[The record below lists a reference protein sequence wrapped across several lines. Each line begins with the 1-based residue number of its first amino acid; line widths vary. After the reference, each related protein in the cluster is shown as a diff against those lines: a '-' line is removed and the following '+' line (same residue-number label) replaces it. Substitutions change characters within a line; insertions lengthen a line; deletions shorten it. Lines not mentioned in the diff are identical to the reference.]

1 MTNRVL
7 FPVAI
12 IVAALVV
19 VAATV
24 RDAREVCS
32 GASGVKSLAGLSA
45 RYVTR

>member
-19 VAATV
+19 AAATV
-24 RDAREVCS
+24 RDARESAAAPV
-32 GASGVKSLAGLSA
+32 ASRA
-45 RYVTR
+45 